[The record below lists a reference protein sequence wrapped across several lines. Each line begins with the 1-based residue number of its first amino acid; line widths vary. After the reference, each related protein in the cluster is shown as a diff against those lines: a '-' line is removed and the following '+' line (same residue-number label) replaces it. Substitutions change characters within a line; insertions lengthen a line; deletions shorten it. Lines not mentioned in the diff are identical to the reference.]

1 MKKIFFFLMMSIS
14 LSAQRA
20 DLVELKQNIKDK
32 KGTTKSLIFI
42 DNRPD
47 KEIGNIIYNKET
59 VDIKFANDDL
69 KNHIENWFL
78 DDNKTKG
85 NNDIVI
91 LLEEL
96 KVKNI
101 EQEGKN
107 SIGKTQI
114 KLSSFIKRNDKYY
127 FLNRINNTFTS
138 EPKFTP
144 NVPKNITNNISGAIS
159 GLIKESYTS
168 LPIGE
173 AIPESDLTN
182 YENYLNKNF
191 QAYNTTELKEGVYK
205 DFKSFYAQK
214 PEFGYYTE
222 KNKKGFVL
230 RVKYRDEIVPN
241 ENVFG
246 YVEGGKAYKL
256 TPVGYLEMTKDDK
269 GFFVVATK
277 GELYGAN
284 ASAGNGVMI
293 GAMAGGLVGALIG
306 AAIDSG
312 SPARRPGNTDTSE
325 MPNVYLDSLTGKY
338 IFD

>member
-1 MKKIFFFLMMSIS
+1 MKKIFLFLMLSAL
-14 LSAQRA
+14 LSAQRTE
-20 DLVELKQNIKDK
+20 LVELKQSIKDK
-32 KGTTKSLIFI
+32 KGTTKSITFI

-47 KEIGNIIYNKET
+47 KEIGTVIYNKEI
-59 VDIKFANDDL
+59 VDIKFASEDL
-69 KNHIENWFL
+69 KNHIENWFQ
-78 DDNKTKG
+78 DDNKIKG

-96 KVKNI
+96 NVYNI
-101 EQEGKN
+101 ERENKN
-107 SIGKTQI
+107 SIGKTKI

-127 FLNRINNTFTS
+127 FLNRINNVFTS
-138 EPKFTP
+138 EPKLTP
-144 NVPKNITNNISGAIS
+144 NVPKNIANNISSSIS

-168 LPIGE
+168 LPIAD
-173 AIPESDLTN
+173 AIPEGELMN
-182 YENYLNKNF
+182 YENYLNKKI
-191 QAYNTTELKEGVYK
+191 QAYNATELKEGVYK
-205 DFKSFYAQK
+205 DFKSFCAQK

-230 RVKYRDEIVPN
+230 RVKYRDEIVSN

-269 GFFVVATK
+269 GFFVVATM

-284 ASAGNGVMI
+284 ASSGNGVMI
-293 GAMAGGLVGALIG
+293 GAMAGGIVGALIG

-312 SPARRPGNTDTSE
+312 SPARRPSNTDTSE